1 MAKTKTLKSDKA
13 HQAYYIEENG
23 KKVRVPGVTTITG
36 VLDKPALKYWGNRIG
51 LEGIDIK
58 NYVDKRAEMGT
69 LAHAMVEAF
78 LLKETVDTTEYS
90 QVAIDAAENAF
101 LSFLEWEKKHTYEVH
116 GIEMQLTSKSLRV
129 GGTCDIYWT
138 LDGVPTLTDL
148 KTGSGIYPEM
158 KVQAC
163 AYADLLLDNGHLVE
177 SVSIL
182 NIPREEDERFEY
194 CEIQSADWDIYAEAF
209 RACRRI
215 YDLKKKV
222 KWY

>member
-1 MAKTKTLKSDKA
+1 LKSDKA
-13 HQAYYIEENG
+13 HQQYYIEENG

-36 VLDKPALKYWGNRIG
+36 LLEKPALKHWANRIG

-69 LAHAMVEAF
+69 LAHAMVEAY
-78 LLKETVDTTEYS
+78 LLKETVDLNEYS
-90 QVAIDAAENAF
+90 QISIDAAENAF
-101 LSFLEWEKKHTYEVH
+101 LSFLEWQKRHDYKIH
-116 GIEMQLTSKSLRV
+116 GIEMQLTSNELRV

-148 KTGSGIYPEM
+148 KTGSGIYPDM

-163 AYADLLLDNGHLVE
+163 AYAYLLADNNYDVDAI
-177 SVSIL
+177 SIL

-194 CEIQSADWDIYAEAF
+194 CEVQAEDMGAYINIF
-209 RACRRI
+209 KACRKI
-215 YDLKKKV
+215 YDLKKLV